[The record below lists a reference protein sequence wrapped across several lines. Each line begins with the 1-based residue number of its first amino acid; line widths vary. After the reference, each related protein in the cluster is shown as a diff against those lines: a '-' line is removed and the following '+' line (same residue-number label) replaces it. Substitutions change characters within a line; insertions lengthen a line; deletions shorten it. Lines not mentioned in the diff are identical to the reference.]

1 MALMTE
7 RCFFIDF
14 PFFHRVFAPEL
25 DFSWE
30 AHKQR
35 LAAFGHN
42 ANVTQ
47 PFEIKFWKGEDLNSW
62 LMHDQKVLYEAHY
75 GIVLKNDPDYSAAL
89 LQANP
94 YHAPFLRHIF
104 PTGEMFQPLAHFLL
118 KVGHSG
124 HPACEFSVMTCEVC
138 GQNEEQLE
146 RAPARQKCLKLERR
160 VATCSM
166 GTQGNVMCVA
176 DAFHEG

>member
-124 HPACEFSVMTCEVC
+124 HPACESSVMT
-138 GQNEEQLE
+138 
-146 RAPARQKCLKLERR
+146 
-160 VATCSM
+160 
-166 GTQGNVMCVA
+166 
-176 DAFHEG
+176 